1 MFSTHKLDKVEFLT
15 LMLILS
21 MDGTGLTGNG
31 MSVVQDSTNITIND
45 GMTPLMAAVE
55 QSHTA
60 IVQCLLQSH
69 ANVNGATST
78 LGATPLY
85 IAATTGNNPMVY
97 LLCEQKANV
106 CKGLSHT
113 GDGKS
118 RDAFSFFFVV
128 VSMGNKATFDKR
140 CKINSKN

>member
-1 MFSTHKLDKVEFLT
+1 
-15 LMLILS
+15 MLILS
-21 MDGTGLTGNG
+21 MDGTGGLTGDC
-31 MSVVQDSTNITIND
+31 MTYLVQDSTNININD

-60 IVQCLLQSH
+60 IVQCLLQAH
-69 ANVNGATST
+69 AKVNGATST

-97 LLCEQKANV
+97 LLCEQRANV

-118 RDAFSFFFVV
+118 RDAFSSLFL
-128 VSMGNKATFDKR
+128 GGEHR
-140 CKINSKN
+140 Q

>member
-118 RDAFSFFFVV
+118 RDAFSFFFC
-128 VSMGNKATFDKR
+128 GGEHGQ
-140 CKINSKN
+140 

>member
-1 MFSTHKLDKVEFLT
+1 
-15 LMLILS
+15 

-31 MSVVQDSTNITIND
+31 MMSGPVQDSTNININD

-118 RDAFSFFFVV
+118 RDAFSFVFFFWVV
-128 VSMGNKATFDKR
+128 VSIGNRGNF
-140 CKINSKN
+140 